1 MSQQPEQIGIERTVV
16 IVKPDG
22 VIRGLTG
29 EIIKRIEQRG
39 LKIIALKM
47 VQATAEHIDNHYPKD
62 EAWVKRL
69 GEKAQS
75 GFDSLG
81 LNMKDYLGTDDHKEV
96 GRQVRQGL
104 LDYMTMAPIIAI
116 IVEGSHAI
124 ESVRKIMGVTFP
136 FKAEP
141 GSIRGDYSVDS
152 PTLANTQKRPIFNLV
167 HASENVNEANN
178 EIDHWFAPEEIHDYF
193 RSDHVIAFGDRRPTE
208 SK

>member
-1 MSQQPEQIGIERTVV
+1 MATQPETIGIERTVV
-16 IVKPDG
+16 LVKPDG

-47 VQATAEHIDNHYPKD
+47 VQATTEHIDNHYPKD

-81 LNMKDYLGTDDHKEV
+81 LNMKEYLGTDDHKEV
-96 GRQVRQGL
+96 GQQVRQGL
-104 LDYMTMAPIIAI
+104 LDYLTMAPVVAM
-116 IVEGSHAI
+116 IVEGVHAI
-124 ESVRKIMGVTFP
+124 DSIRKIIGSSLP
-136 FKAEP
+136 FKAET
-141 GSIRGDYSVDS
+141 STIRGEFSVDS
-152 PTLANTQKRPIFNLV
+152 PTVANTQKRQIYNLV
-167 HASENVNEANN
+167 HASENVDEANN
-178 EIDHWFAPEEIHDYF
+178 EIDHWFAPEDIHDYF
-193 RSDHVIAFGDRRPTE
+193 RSDHVIAFGDHRPTE